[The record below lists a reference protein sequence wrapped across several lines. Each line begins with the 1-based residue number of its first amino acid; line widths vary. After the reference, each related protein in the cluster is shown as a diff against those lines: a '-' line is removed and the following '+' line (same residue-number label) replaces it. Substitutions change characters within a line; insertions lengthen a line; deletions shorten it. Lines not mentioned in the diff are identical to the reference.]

1 MSTHVSPPAL
11 GSLSRGAR
19 SNAKRNCTRPLLK
32 SAEPG
37 NQKWPRKNHSACAR
51 DVCHRRS
58 AEVRSGA
65 FYGCPPPRGRASA
78 HRVLLSQ
85 RKTFFP
91 PLLSTP
97 SRTRR
102 KLSRSSSK
110 SALRWSASQ
119 TAEAALRLD
128 RQAGPPGSPG
138 ISTMT
143 LRPQHIFMICHP
155 GRLSYFLRRNERD
168 SDPDYRR
175 E

>member
-19 SNAKRNCTRPLLK
+19 SNAKRNCIRPSLK

-37 NQKWPRKNHSACAR
+37 NQKWPRKNHSPCAR

-65 FYGCPPPRGRASA
+65 FYGCSPPRGRASA

-91 PLLSTP
+91 PLLVDSKQDP
-97 SRTRR
+97 SETLTKLLKICVEMVRPAKLR
-102 KLSRSSSK
+102 KL
-110 SALRWSASQ
+110 
-119 TAEAALRLD
+119 
-128 RQAGPPGSPG
+128 
-138 ISTMT
+138 
-143 LRPQHIFMICHP
+143 
-155 GRLSYFLRRNERD
+155 LSG
-168 SDPDYRR
+168 
-175 E
+175 

>member
-37 NQKWPRKNHSACAR
+37 NQKWPRKNHSTCAR

-58 AEVRSGA
+58 AEVRCGA
-65 FYGCPPPRGRASA
+65 FYGCSPPRGRASA

-91 PLLSTP
+91 PLLVDSKQDP
-97 SRTRR
+97 SENSHEAPQNLRR
-102 KLSRSSSK
+102 DGPS
-110 SALRWSASQ
+110 SQ

-128 RQAGPPGSPG
+128 R
-138 ISTMT
+138 
-143 LRPQHIFMICHP
+143 
-155 GRLSYFLRRNERD
+155 
-168 SDPDYRR
+168 
-175 E
+175 